1 MLVVLLTFFSYSSFS
16 DDFETGEKYFR
27 MNKPS
32 EAIVYFT
39 KALDDVAVNLN
50 VYNYLGICYYQ
61 IGKNADALAV
71 FEQGLKKTGT
81 NKRVLYFNAGNV
93 AYSMGDFQKAE
104 NNFSL
109 AIVADPDY
117 TASYLNRGNSRM
129 KLDKLLAAKEDY
141 EKYLILEPGTEQRAN
156 IEQVIALIGE
166 EVVLREKEAERL
178 AQEEARIKAEE
189 ERIAAELEAQRK
201 EAERIAAEKAAKE
214 AEEARKEAERRK
226 KLLDEVAATLQ
237 DAESSN
243 ISAGID
249 GVMEYDY
256 ESELE

>member
-1 MLVVLLTFFSYSSFS
+1 MLFFSFSSIFA
-16 DDFETGEKYFR
+16 DNFETGEKYFR

-32 EAIVYFT
+32 EAIAYFT
-39 KALDDVAVNLN
+39 KALDDVGVNLN
-50 VYNYLGICYYQ
+50 IYNYLGICYYQ
-61 IGKNADALAV
+61 IGKNAEALRT

-93 AYSMGDFQKAE
+93 AYTMGDFQKAE

-117 TASYLNRGNSRM
+117 TSSYLNRGNSRM

-141 EKYLILEPGTEQRAN
+141 EKYLILEPEAEQREN
-156 IEQVIALIGE
+156 IEKVIALIDT
-166 EVVLREKEAERL
+166 EVVLREKETERL
-178 AQEEARIKAEE
+178 AQEAARIKAEE

-214 AEEARKEAERRK
+214 AELARQEAERRR

-237 DAESSN
+237 SAESSN

-249 GVMEYDY
+249 SVMEYDY